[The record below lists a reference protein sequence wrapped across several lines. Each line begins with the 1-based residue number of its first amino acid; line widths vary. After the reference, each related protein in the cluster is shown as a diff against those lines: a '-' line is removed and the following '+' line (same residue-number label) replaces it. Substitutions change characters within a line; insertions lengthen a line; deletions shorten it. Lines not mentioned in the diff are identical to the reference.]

1 MEKVNWGVLGFGQAS
16 KAFIRS
22 IVNTK
27 NANLYAM
34 SSVSN
39 YQNLVNN
46 KQSLNLNKVKFY
58 DNYFNLLKDQNVNA
72 VYIGLTNNLHSQW
85 IINCLKYN
93 KNILCEKPSAI
104 NSKEFINFYN
114 LIKKKKI
121 FFSEALMYRHHPQ
134 TLELIKLIKS
144 KIIGDILEIK
154 SYCGFDIGKKFLN
167 FELKSLNYNSRLL
180 NKDLGGGAI
189 LDLGCYPLTMSMLIS
204 GLSENK
210 NYSIPQILKKNIKI
224 GVSKV
229 DEHATIELLFSN
241 NIKAYCEVAI
251 RKKLKSEV
259 IIKGTKGEIIVK
271 SPWLPGKSF
280 FFEFKSIKNSKKELL
295 QFNCDKEIFVY
306 LIENMSESILLK
318 KELNY
323 PSVANLEILEY
334 LKIIDY
340 WKNF

>member
-27 NANLYAM
+27 NANLYAI

-39 YQNLVNN
+39 YQNLVND
-46 KQSLNLNKVKFY
+46 KQNLNLNKVKFY
-58 DNYFNLLKDQNVNA
+58 DNYFDLLKDHNVNA
-72 VYIGLTNNLHSQW
+72 VYISLTNNLHSQW
-85 IINCLKYN
+85 VINCLKYN

-104 NSKEFINFYN
+104 NSKEFINCCN

-121 FFSEALMYRHHPQ
+121 LFSEALMYRHHPQ

-144 KIIGDILEIK
+144 NTIGDIFEIK

-180 NKDLGGGAI
+180 NRDLGGGAI

-204 GLSENK
+204 GICENK
-210 NYSIPQILKKNIKI
+210 NYSIPRILKKSIKI

-259 IIKGTKGEIIVK
+259 IIKGTKGQIVIN
-271 SPWLPGKSF
+271 SPWLPGNNFSF
-280 FFEFKSIKNSKKELL
+280 EITSINSSKKKVIK
-295 QFNCDKEIFVY
+295 FNCESEIFVY
-306 LIENMSESILLK
+306 LIENMSKCILLK
-318 KELNY
+318 KELDY
-323 PSVANLEILEY
+323 PSITNLEIIEY
-334 LKIIDY
+334 LKIIDL